1 MNEPSYDQVAAFAA
15 LTKKDV
21 DLRRLLGVGR
31 LMAVEKSVRILM
43 ALFVG
48 PLNAAQLARIA
59 GSTIDAVRPRVREMV
74 RLGVVEDDR
83 RDKFPEYRILP
94 RGRRLLK
101 DLIDAASRGEADP
114 LLDVVRP
121 DVVGRARDRLRRE
134 LEGRKPNPYALPCN
148 R

>member
-1 MNEPSYDQVAAFAA
+1 
-15 LTKKDV
+15 
-21 DLRRLLGVGR
+21 
-31 LMAVEKSVRILM
+31 MAVETSVRMLM

-48 PLNAAQLARIA
+48 PLNAAQLARVA
-59 GSTIDAVRPRVREMV
+59 RTTIDAVRPRVREMV

-83 RDKFPEYRILP
+83 RERFQEYRILP

-101 DLIDAASRGEADP
+101 DLIEAASRGDADL

-121 DVVGRARDRLRRE
+121 DMVRRARDRLRRD